1 MEITVEID
9 APKIIIPEDS
19 SDPAKGGV
27 LLDTGVLCITGVSDN
42 LGIRLN
48 VSLNAVH
55 LG

>member
-27 LLDTGVLCITGVSDN
+27 LLDTGVLCITGMYS
-42 LGIRLN
+42 ICICTIYI
-48 VSLNAVH
+48 S
-55 LG
+55 